1 MNDNGKIFQIDAK
14 EPFHVKK
21 KKKTTVSLETE
32 KENQVQEKQAI
43 PSQQKEGKHGKKKSA
58 KAVLHCL

>member
-14 EPFHVKK
+14 EPFHVE

-32 KENQVQEKQAI
+32 KENQVQKKQAI
-43 PSQQKEGKHGKKKSA
+43 PSPQKEGKHGKKSA

>member
-14 EPFHVKK
+14 EPFHVK

-43 PSQQKEGKHGKKKSA
+43 PSPQKEGKHGKNQ
-58 KAVLHCL
+58 